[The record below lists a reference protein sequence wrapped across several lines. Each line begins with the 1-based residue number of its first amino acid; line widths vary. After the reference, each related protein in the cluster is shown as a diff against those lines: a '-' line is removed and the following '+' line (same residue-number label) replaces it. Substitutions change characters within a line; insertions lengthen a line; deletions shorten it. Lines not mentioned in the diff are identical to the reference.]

1 MRLRRSED
9 FQTVWSDGKSWS
21 HPLFIIWALP
31 NELPYSRVGIVA
43 SRKVGKSVI
52 RNRTRR
58 LLKEAVRHLYS
69 NIIHGWDIVLV
80 ARSRL
85 SKVKQPEVEDALHD
99 MLHRANLYRNSRIP

>member
-9 FQTVWSDGKSWS
+9 FQTVWSIGKSWK
-21 HPLFIIWALP
+21 HPLFIIWAMP

-58 LLKEAVRHLYS
+58 LLKEAARHIYT
-69 NIIHGWDIVLV
+69 NINPGWDIVLV

-85 SKVKQPEVEDALHD
+85 SKVNQLEVEDALHD
-99 MLHRANLYRNSRIP
+99 MLLRAKLYRNSRIP